1 MDSHLYRRR
10 RRLTGVASLFDLA
23 LRGWSSRRARPRLPA
38 SAHLRRDIGLPE
50 IEDVPAIPGVPHR
63 KL

>member
-1 MDSHLYRRR
+1 MQSHLYRHG

-23 LRGWSSRRARPRLPA
+23 LRAWSPGPARPRLPT

-50 IEDVPAIPGVPHR
+50 IEELPAATAILHR
-63 KL
+63 KS